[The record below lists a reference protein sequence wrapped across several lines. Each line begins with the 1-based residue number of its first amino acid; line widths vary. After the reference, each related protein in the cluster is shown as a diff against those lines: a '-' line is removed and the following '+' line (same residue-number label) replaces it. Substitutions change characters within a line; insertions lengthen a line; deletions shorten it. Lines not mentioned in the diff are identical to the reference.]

1 MHDELNVNG
10 HILHDHTFVSYL
22 CVLFSFILFFLPQV
36 LGLKCWQSEM
46 DISGADP
53 CGRSSKYM
61 LVFPPVVLKSKSI
74 SLHLCDDSSNDT
86 NTTFSVC
93 N

>member
-10 HILHDHTFVSYL
+10 HILHYHTFVFYL
-22 CVLFSFILFFLPQV
+22 FVLFSFILFFYHRCWDLSAGNLKWIYQV
-36 LGLKCWQSEM
+36 PILVAVVVSTC
-46 DISGADP
+46 
-53 CGRSSKYM
+53 SS
-61 LVFPPVVLKSKSI
+61 FPPVVLKSKSI

>member
-22 CVLFSFILFFLPQV
+22 CVLFSFILFFYHRCWDLSAGNLKWIYQV
-36 LGLKCWQSEM
+36 PILVAVVVSTC
-46 DISGADP
+46 
-53 CGRSSKYM
+53 SS
-61 LVFPPVVLKSKSI
+61 FPPFVLKSKSI
-74 SLHLCDDSSNDT
+74 SLHLCDDSANDT